1 MQQIIIDFGTV
12 KLLGL
17 SFPLRVYGYGL
28 MLVLGF
34 LSGIYLARRRARRV
48 GEDPDVL
55 THCGLLAL
63 IGGIVG
69 ARAAFVIE
77 QREFYADASP
87 AEIFNV
93 TSGGLIYYGGLLL
106 ATAAVLAYLWLK
118 RLPARR
124 HLDILAVSIM
134 VGLAF
139 GRAGCT
145 LNGCCFGGRCSDD
158 WALGMRFPMYSKP
171 LLKFDGRENPYSSGM
186 HAPSPL
192 FEHQR
197 QMPGELE
204 VDPLLL
210 DSAGRLIP
218 PRDFTARQ
226 IEIAEASWSNPVKP
240 AQPLGL
246 VNALVI
252 AAVLGGFYRLRKR
265 EGQVFA
271 LMLILYPITRFV
283 LELIRHD
290 NPHQLLAGVLTHN
303 QYTSLAM
310 FAVGVVLWLVL
321 RRLPASAGPTRSER
335 AKRKVKPGR

>member
-12 KLLGL
+12 ELLGL

-55 THCGLLAL
+55 TRCGLLAL
-63 IGGIVG
+63 VGGIVG
-69 ARAAFVIE
+69 ARAAFIIE
-77 QREFYADASP
+77 QREFYANASL

-106 ATAAVLAYLWLK
+106 ATAAVLAYLRLK
-118 RLPARR
+118 HLPARR

-145 LNGCCFGGRCSDD
+145 LNGCCFGGRCSDH

-171 LLKFDGRENPYSSGM
+171 LLKFDGRENPYSAST
-186 HAPSPL
+186 HTPSPA

-197 QMPGELE
+197 HIPGELE

-218 PRDFTARQ
+218 PKDFTARQ
-226 IEIAEASWSNPVKP
+226 IQIAEASWSNPVRP

-246 VNALVI
+246 INALVI
-252 AAVLGGFYRLRKR
+252 AAILSSFYRLRKR

-283 LELIRHD
+283 LESIRSD
-290 NPHQLLAGVLTHN
+290 EPRKLLAGVLTHN

-310 FAVGVVLWLVL
+310 FAVGVVLWLVFQK
-321 RRLPASAGPTRSER
+321 LPPSDGDRV
-335 AKRKVKPGR
+335 KHKVKPRR